1 MKMHYWIICYVVA
14 ACVFLSRPNP
24 LFFCLIPVFIRLCL
38 HVLLEMVYFLLR
50 FYYGFVPLSA
60 VLSVHLGGGRARPGG
75 VVDLNGHF
83 LQVLRDAIRRDI
95 FTATITTMGPTPSL
109 VPGSSSD
116 LGIEFYGAPGS
127 TILRPKLRS
136 GH

>member
-1 MKMHYWIICYVVA
+1 MHYWIICYVVA

-38 HVLLEMVYFLLR
+38 HVLLKMVYFLLR

-83 LQVLRDAIRRDI
+83 FAGFARCNLERYIYFNNNNNGPDAQ
-95 FTATITTMGPTPSL
+95 
-109 VPGSSSD
+109 SSSRV
-116 LGIEFYGAPGS
+116 L
-127 TILRPKLRS
+127 K
-136 GH
+136 